1 MAWFEC
7 KVEIS
12 TRKFSWILMLG
23 EKEKENDTMM
33 LKGIHI
39 LLIDSTVK
47 QW

>member
-12 TRKFSWILMLG
+12 TWKFSRILMLG
-23 EKEKENDTMM
+23 EKENDKIM